1 MDDTV
6 VIALFRHGLTEAN
19 RRREYLGWTDSPL
32 CEDIERVSEEYD
44 ILFSSDLGRC
54 LVTAGRMFPNEKPQP
69 FFEFREMNFGEW
81 EGKTYE
87 ELQHKPE
94 YRRWISSPL
103 MVKPLGGELFKEFT
117 ERVDKGWDIVKEKMM
132 DTSLNKAAI
141 ITHGGVIRALLA
153 KWAPVEK
160 DFWEW
165 TVPHGQGYE
174 LVWNRQDLRRG
185 ARCTLLREV
194 PLTVN
199 QNG

>member
-1 MDDTV
+1 MDDAV

-32 CEDIERVSEEYD
+32 CEDIERVSEEYEV
-44 ILFSSDLGRC
+44 LFSSDLGRC
-54 LVTAGRMFPNEKPQP
+54 LETAGRMFPDQQLQP
-69 FFEFREMNFGEW
+69 LFEFREMNFGEW
-81 EGKTYE
+81 EGKTYK
-87 ELQHKPE
+87 ELQHEPE
-94 YRRWISSPL
+94 YRSWISSPL
-103 MVKPLGGELFKEFT
+103 SANPLGGESFKEYS

-132 DTSLNKAAI
+132 NTSLSRAAI
-141 ITHGGVIRALLA
+141 ITHGGVIRTLLM
-153 KWAPVEK
+153 KWASVEK

-165 TVPHGQGYE
+165 KVPHGQGYE

-194 PLTVN
+194 PLTAN